1 MSMVGIGDKCRRP
14 RLLLA
19 ERGLGA
25 NVRYWP
31 KAVLSD
37 GCFFGQRGDDKK
49 AAEHYQTTVGRNSCA
64 SSISARNRAGTKRW
78 PE

>member
-19 ERGLGA
+19 ESGLGA

-31 KAVLSD
+31 KAAIAMPLKKQLNKRDEGRICLS
-37 GCFFGQRGDDKK
+37 
-49 AAEHYQTTVGRNSCA
+49 
-64 SSISARNRAGTKRW
+64 
-78 PE
+78 